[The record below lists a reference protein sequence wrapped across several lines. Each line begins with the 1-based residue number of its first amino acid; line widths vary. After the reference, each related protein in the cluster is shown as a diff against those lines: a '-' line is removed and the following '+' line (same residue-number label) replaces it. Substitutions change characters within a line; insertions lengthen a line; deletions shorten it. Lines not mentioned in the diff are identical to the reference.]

1 MEILS
6 NESHADIV
14 SWLSHGKGFMIYQK
28 KRFAAEV
35 LPNYFKQ
42 AKFTSFTR
50 KLNRWNFARITRGP
64 ETGAYY
70 HEYFQRGNL
79 RLCMQMCC
87 QNAKNLAAM
96 KEHESIPATMDDA
109 MSKLKLTQQ
118 QVDMNASNEAL
129 FQSFGTGGGMS
140 QLFPGHLANQGGQLS
155 QFAADNMFKLRQL
168 EQQQQDLLMRH
179 QQQQPQTD
187 MTHVNQLATMSMSRS
202 QQQNMLSPLGT
213 STPASASHP
222 DAFTASMIQ
231 RSNASAYLAMIM
243 TQEKLNTRMGALG
256 GINNISPMDVQRQQ
270 ANIMQAQQ
278 QQLDQYSQQ
287 RLFQQAALQQQQLQQ
302 QQQVSQQQLNQQQQ
316 LLQLQQI
323 QQIQFQQQQFQ
334 QQAQC
339 FDGNPNLLSMLQNN
353 TRDES
358 PPSEGGKPNK
368 RTSSAA

>member
-6 NESHADIV
+6 NESHADVV
-14 SWLSHGKGFMIYQK
+14 SWLTHGKGFMIYQK

-70 HEYFQRGNL
+70 HEYFQQGNL

-96 KEHESIPATMDDA
+96 KEHETMPPTMDDA
-109 MSKLKLTQQ
+109 MSKLKLTQH
-118 QVDMNASNEAL
+118 QVDLSASNEAL
-129 FQSFGTGGGMS
+129 LQGFGTGGGMS
-140 QLFPGHLANQGGQLS
+140 HLFPGHLANQGNQLS

-168 EQQQQDLLMRH
+168 EQQHQDLLMRH
-179 QQQQPQTD
+179 QQQQQQQTD
-187 MTHVNQLATMSMSRS
+187 MAHVNQLAGISMSRS
-202 QQQNMLSPLGT
+202 QQQNMLSPIG
-213 STPASASHP
+213 SAPSASASHP
-222 DAFTASMIQ
+222 DTFTNSMIQ

-256 GINNISPMDVQRQQ
+256 GINNISPLDVQRQQ

-278 QQLDQYSQQ
+278 QQIDQYSQQ
-287 RLFQQAALQQQQLQQ
+287 RLFQQAALQQQ

-323 QQIQFQQQQFQ
+323 QQIQFQQQQYQ
-334 QQAQC
+334 QQSQC
-339 FDGNPNLLSMLQNN
+339 FDGNPNLLSMLQNGP
-353 TRDES
+353 RDES
-358 PPSEGGKPNK
+358 PPSERGKPNK